1 MRHSAFR
8 RISICTSASIMLA
21 GSAYSATAAPTSPAE
36 TEEFLREATSACR
49 RGEFYEFLEAFI
61 ASGAVRARYRDVPSE
76 PFRIGK
82 VDYANLDP
90 SSVALSNPDPNKRF
104 RELAV
109 DVTDLPGKGCRLTY
123 QPGIFQDDGEGNGR
137 TLVRRIGMPKSYD
150 FAWKNGCWR
159 LSKAG
164 NLPPAAGAK

>member
-1 MRHSAFR
+1 MGHSLFS
-8 RISICTSASIMLA
+8 RISIVTAASIMLTGA
-21 GSAYSATAAPTSPAE
+21 VARANAEPPSPGE
-36 TEEFLREATSACR
+36 TQQLLREATSACQ

-82 VDYANLDP
+82 VDYAYVEP
-90 SSVALSNPDPNKRF
+90 ESIALSNPDPNKRF

-109 DVTDLPGKGCRLTY
+109 DVTDLPDKGRRLTY
-123 QPGIFQDDGEGNGR
+123 QPGIFRDDGEGDGR
-137 TLVRRIGMPKSYD
+137 TLVRKTGRAMSYD

-159 LSKAG
+159 LISAG
-164 NLPPAAGAK
+164 K